1 MQITLVPCPNGM
13 GHFNRLIKL
22 ASYFNTTNI
31 NLVCTKE
38 QERKFKNK
46 LNINIKLRSVLHEI
60 NLKFNPYPQLLKF
73 YNLNFLKYK
82 FFYNSDIIIS
92 DNLINKDFYKK
103 KFFMIS
109 NFFWSEVFY
118 SNCENKKN
126 YLKIEDAFIEKQIF
140 FTNRYFCTKKAQ
152 KYGRKINFIDKKFCD
167 PKKFVNLKKK
177 KILIY
182 LGKNEKISKDLYFS
196 LINLNYK
203 TVTNNNALIKLGCE
217 KFDFSDRSFSNLKFI
232 FAKAGLGSIFD
243 SIKFQIPIIVFRNKK
258 NLEYESNLK
267 KILKYNIGT
276 YIDANISKSSLEKKI
291 YFINK
296 KKYSKFL
303 KNFGKFK
310 FNGGQQI
317 KTFLNNNEK

>member
-13 GHFNRLIKL
+13 GHFNRLVKL

-46 LNINIKLRSVLHEI
+46 LSINIKLRSVLNEI
-60 NLKFNPYPQLLKF
+60 NLKFNPYPKLLKF

-126 YLKIEDAFIEKQIF
+126 YLKIISQIESVRKKNNTNWMDILRIAFE
-140 FTNRYFCTKKAQ
+140 N
-152 KYGRKINFIDKKFCD
+152 N
-167 PKKFVNLKKK
+167 PKKTAKVMS
-177 KILIY
+177 KIY
-182 LGKNEKISKDLYFS
+182 KDDKCDVLY
-196 LINLNYK
+196 NRKQMYYK
-203 TVTNNNALIKLGCE
+203 TYDMALQDIPFHILRKYNITSHD
-217 KFDFSDRSFSNLKFI
+217 DF
-232 FAKAGLGSIFD
+232 
-243 SIKFQIPIIVFRNKK
+243 PCVFRNYYYSGEILREFYHNKGVLEGK
-258 NLEYESNLK
+258 YVEYELDGTFGVKCNFVNGKLHGNCDVCDEDN
-267 KILKYNIGT
+267 KIIRRYEFNNGNIL
-276 YIDANISKSSLEKKI
+276 YIDSYYDYNDLD
-291 YFINK
+291 
-296 KKYSKFL
+296 KYLIPHKLQS
-303 KNFGKFK
+303 
-310 FNGGQQI
+310 
-317 KTFLNNNEK
+317 